1 MRVAPFE
8 AALLGEMMRLCE
20 LEGWTTLSED
30 PERALRAF
38 TAPGVITLVALGD
51 DGKLLGFAQV
61 LSDGAVQAYL
71 ARLLVAEG
79 ARRTGVGRLLLRD
92 ALARSG
98 ALRVDLLAA
107 DGSDE
112 FYRSF
117 AHRQGRG
124 YRITLEAQGEGLAS
138 WPSDESDR
146 AVVPRR

>member
-1 MRVAPFE
+1 
-8 AALLGEMMRLCE
+8 MMRLCE

-71 ARLLVAEG
+71 ARLIVAEG
-79 ARRTGVGRLLLRD
+79 ARRRGVGRLLLRE

-117 AHRQGRG
+117 AHRQARG
-124 YRITLEAQGEGLAS
+124 YRIALEAQGEGLAS
-138 WPSDESDR
+138 WPPNDESDR
-146 AVVPRR
+146 VVVPRR